1 MAPFTTAIAFIGPK
15 PMQVA
20 SGIHSRAPVT
30 GLKTAALL
38 SYSSSTSTR
47 SSSCAAPLKMA
58 LAGMSDYTSTAITFF
73 TSTRVPAALIAGS
86 SLAALFTLSAR
97 ARLGRAGTTSRLQ
110 GIVLLVYHI
119 LALMALL
126 LSLNVIV
133 CATATS
139 NALLLGSDN
148 PMATSAYA
156 FLIRELKYEFALTR
170 WSFLTG
176 MFSFLGC
183 IGCRA
188 LIEFDLLKK
197 ERTRSALVVV
207 FSFLSLFFHLFAFVN
222 QRLVCW
228 PNLPVMTVAV
238 FRMYIGRSLSSR
250 HPAELASVVTM
261 VATIVAVISLFQ
273 QWLSWAAVEIP
284 SEDDGVDAVA
294 KDPALAPPMGST

>member
-20 SGIHSRAPVT
+20 SGILSRTPMA
-30 GLKTAALL
+30 GLKTAALMP
-38 SYSSSTSTR
+38 YTR
-47 SSSCAAPLKMA
+47 SSSSCAPLNLAVVGMA
-58 LAGMSDYTSTAITFF
+58 DYTGAAITFF

-86 SLAALFTLSAR
+86 SLAALFTLSDQ

-119 LALMALL
+119 LALKALL

-139 NALLLGSDN
+139 NALLLGNTN

-156 FLIRELKYEFALTR
+156 FMARELKYEFALTR

-176 MFSFLGC
+176 VFSFLGC

-188 LIEFDLLKK
+188 LIEFDMLKK
-197 ERTRSALVVV
+197 ERTRSALLVI
-207 FSFLSLFFHLFAFVN
+207 FSMSSLFFHLFAFVN
-222 QRLVCW
+222 QRLVCY

-238 FRMYIGRSLSSR
+238 FRMFIGRALSSR
-250 HPAELASVVTM
+250 HPAELASVATMFGSIVT
-261 VATIVAVISLFQ
+261 IISLFRQ
-273 QWLSWAAVEIP
+273 QLSWATIEVP
-284 SEDDGVDAVA
+284 SKADGVDAVA